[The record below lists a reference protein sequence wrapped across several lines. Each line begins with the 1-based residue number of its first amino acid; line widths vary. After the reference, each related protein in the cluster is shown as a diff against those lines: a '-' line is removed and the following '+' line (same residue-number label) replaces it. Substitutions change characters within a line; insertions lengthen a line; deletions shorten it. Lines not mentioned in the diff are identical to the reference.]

1 MEVETTST
9 TTGGTVHGPIHC
21 VTLYLTVTFPSSLQS
36 QVYKFRL
43 EDLPPDPSSAESAAA
58 VLAVQRYCSTWPLIS
73 DTYSL
78 APQWLRRRYGG
89 KVAVVPAK
97 VSGHTFSRDNVHMWL
112 TVSL

>member
-1 MEVETTST
+1 MPAVPTELDPETDAH
-9 TTGGTVHGPIHC
+9 TVQTMHGPIYVHC
-21 VTLYLTVTFPSSLQS
+21 VNIPLRDRPSSHQS
-36 QVYKFRL
+36 HVYKFHL

-97 VSGHTFSRDNVHMWL
+97 VSVLWGV
-112 TVSL
+112 